1 MWYLLAREV
10 LRLRGSIPR
19 GESWSVVPDMFLCVP
34 LCALTSNV
42 CSLGRVYSYR
52 DPEEVEAEAAEQAAA
67 RAGNVEVGAT
77 EQEMPAADNWDVAGS
92 GAAGAI
98 EPGLA

>member
-1 MWYLLAREV
+1 MAPSQEANPGL
-10 LRLRGSIPR
+10 SCQTC
-19 GESWSVVPDMFLCVP
+19 S
-34 LCALTSNV
+34 CALDQRTP
-42 CSLGRVYSYR
+42 SLLVAYLRISPSYR